1 MEQKLALT
9 VKLLKG
15 MGIEDD
21 KIEAII
27 AAHTETVEGLT
38 SLRDKYK
45 KQAEQVPDL
54 QKQLE
59 EAKATAKD
67 QSGWQKKYDEE
78 HKAFED
84 FKNQTEAEKTH
95 AAKASAYRDMLEKAG
110 IDPKRIKSIIKLTD
124 LSDVEL
130 EDGKLKD
137 ADKLEETA
145 KSEWADFIVKTR
157 KEGSNPETPPEGGKV
172 PEGADPKLAERM
184 QARYERQYGKSEAE
198 E

>member
-1 MEQKLALT
+1 MALT
-9 VKLLKG
+9 RKLLQG
-15 MGIEDD
+15 MGIEDRQVETI
-21 KIEAII
+21 IEAH
-27 AAHTETVEGLT
+27 AETVTALKNE
-38 SLRDKYK
+38 RDQYK
-45 KQAEQVPDL
+45 EQADKLPDL

-67 QSGWQKKYDEE
+67 QSGWQKKYEEE

-157 KEGSNPETPPEGGKV
+157 TEGSKPETPPEGGKV
-172 PEGADPKLAERM
+172 PEGADQKLAERM

>member
-1 MEQKLALT
+1 MALT
-9 VKLLKG
+9 RKLLQG
-15 MGIEDD
+15 MGIEDRQVD
-21 KIEAII
+21 TIIEAH
-27 AAHTETVEGLT
+27 AETVTALKAE
-38 SLRDKYK
+38 RDQYK
-45 KQAEQVPDL
+45 EQADKLPDL

-67 QSGWQKKYDEE
+67 QSGWQKKYEEE

-84 FKNQTEAEKTH
+84 FKTQTESEKTQ

-110 IDPKRIKSIIKLTD
+110 IDPKRIKSILKLTD
-124 LSDVEL
+124 LSEVEM

-157 KEGSNPETPPEGGKV
+157 TEGSKPETPPEGGKV

>member
-1 MEQKLALT
+1 MALT
-9 VKLLKG
+9 RKLLQG
-15 MGIEDD
+15 MGIEDRQVETI
-21 KIEAII
+21 IEAH
-27 AAHTETVEGLT
+27 AETVTALKNE
-38 SLRDKYK
+38 RDQYK
-45 KQAEQVPDL
+45 EQADKLPDL

-67 QSGWQKKYDEE
+67 QSGWQKKYEEE

-84 FKNQTEAEKTH
+84 FKSQAEAEKTQ

-157 KEGSNPETPPEGGKV
+157 TEGSKPETPPEGGKV
-172 PEGADPKLAERM
+172 PEGADQKLAERM